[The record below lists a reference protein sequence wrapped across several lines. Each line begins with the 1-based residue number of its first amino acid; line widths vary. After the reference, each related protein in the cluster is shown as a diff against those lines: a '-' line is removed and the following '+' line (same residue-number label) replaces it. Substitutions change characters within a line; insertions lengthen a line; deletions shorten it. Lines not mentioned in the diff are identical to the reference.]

1 MIGYLLIAGGFG
13 VIVGHCLG
21 HKGKAVDRMSLHQWD
36 NINDLHHAEKS
47 GWGEESKFE
56 ELEDYQGNA
65 LHPGHTYW
73 LYQGELFDED
83 EALEFLDSLGATQVI
98 N

>member
-1 MIGYLLIAGGFG
+1 
-13 VIVGHCLG
+13 
-21 HKGKAVDRMSLHQWD
+21 MSLHQWD
-36 NINDLHHAEKS
+36 NINDLHRAAKR
-47 GWGEESKFE
+47 GWGEDPKFE